1 VRYQIE
7 RVCRIHF
14 AAPAREHHVQ
24 IRLAPWDDESQ
35 SLLKIQLSV
44 VPEAGVAACRD
55 GFGNLS
61 HHFAVL
67 GAHRELAFTMVAEVE
82 TRLENPFDFA
92 PVPTMRE
99 RAWIS
104 DSLHQAPRLWD
115 FVLHQSPLTPALP
128 ERIGG
133 HKVPSVRNDRPLL
146 EQVQEV
152 SAWIQS
158 ITPFDPEL
166 ETPVAALPAL
176 FDTGRGC
183 AADLA
188 HLLIAL
194 MRQWSVPARFVSGY
208 LDATYFDADDEDPPG
223 TEPREQRLHHWAEV
237 LIPGGG
243 WRGVDPAMG
252 LLADA
257 TYVRVAVGR
266 DAGDVQP
273 IRQTCRS
280 DGVAPEVEETLA
292 VTPVEPRPE

>member
-1 VRYQIE
+1 MRYQIE

-35 SLLKIQLSV
+35 SLLQIQLSV
-44 VPEAGVAACRD
+44 APDAGVAACRD

-61 HHFAVL
+61 HHFAVM
-67 GAHRELAFTMVAEVE
+67 GAHRELAFTMTAEVE
-82 TRLENPFDFA
+82 TRRSNPFDF
-92 PVPTMRE
+92 PVIAQARE
-99 RAWIS
+99 RAWI
-104 DSLHQAPRLWD
+104 DDALHQAPRLWD
-115 FVLHQSPLTPALP
+115 FVLHQGPLTPALP
-128 ERIGG
+128 EHICG
-133 HKVPSVRNDRPLL
+133 HPVPSLRDDRPLL
-146 EQVQEV
+146 EQVQEA

-158 ITPFDPEL
+158 ATPFDPEVVR
-166 ETPVAALPAL
+166 PVRTLPAL
-176 FDTGRGC
+176 FDAGRGC

-208 LDATYFDADDEDPPG
+208 LDASYFDPDDEDPPG

-243 WRGVDPAMG
+243 WRGVDPSMG

-273 IRQTCRS
+273 LRQTCRS
-280 DGVAPEVEETLA
+280 GGSVPELEETLA
-292 VTPVEPRPE
+292 VTPIEPRPE